1 MNGKFLNDKISKL
14 YGDKVMSKNN
24 NANRGGK
31 RPGAGRPPGSRNKAT
46 LAREAGAKT
55 LTDLARERTEFA
67 LDALADV
74 AGDANATASARV
86 SAAIAL
92 LDRAWGRPP
101 QHESL
106 YGRFERLKPPT
117 TQELLREMMLDAE

>member
-1 MNGKFLNDKISKL
+1 MRTNS
-14 YGDKVMSKNN
+14 YKV
-24 NANRGGK
+24 NRGGK

-101 QHESL
+101 QHQAL
-106 YGRFERLKPPT
+106 YGRFEKGKESPMDKFFNKQLGV
-117 TQELLREMMLDAE
+117 ES

>member
-1 MNGKFLNDKISKL
+1 MSTND
-14 YGDKVMSKNN
+14 DKE
-24 NANRGGK
+24 NRGGK

-101 QHESL
+101 QHQAL

>member
-1 MNGKFLNDKISKL
+1 
-14 YGDKVMSKNN
+14 MSKNN

-67 LDALADV
+67 LNALADV

-86 SAAIAL
+86 SAATAL

-101 QHESL
+101 QHQSL
-106 YGRFERLKPPT
+106 YGRFERQKRTAIDEMLERSER
-117 TQELLREMMLDAE
+117 ELEDSISHPSPFGRP